1 MKRKISL
8 FSVLGFILS
17 IVLAVQA
24 WTTLSVQAQIQLST
38 FEAPLLRD
46 RPQTLPDIPVEPQT
60 DLPADISVEAAAN
73 LIPAVQFCQTCG
85 GRWPFVAGE
94 FYFNAD
100 PNYIYKRGVRC
111 RGSLVITQDP
121 NTQVCARG
129 VK

>member
-8 FSVLGFILS
+8 FLVLGFILS

-24 WTTLSVQAQIQLST
+24 WTTLSVHAQVQPST
-38 FEAPLLRD
+38 LEAPLSRD
-46 RPQTLPDIPVEPQT
+46 RPRTLPDIPVEPQT
-60 DLPADISVEAAAN
+60 DLPADISVEAAAK

-85 GRWPFVAGE
+85 GKWPFRAGD
-94 FYFNAD
+94 FYFNAT
-100 PNYIYKRGVRC
+100 PSYIYKRGVKC
-111 RGSLVITQDP
+111 GGSLVITEDP